1 MLKDIVGVKA
11 DVLPDNS
18 KVEGTGIKKQ
28 SVKGD
33 GTINNNTTINY
44 YMGAMEKYVSNESG
58 DSKMKYMLDVIKKSE
73 LQIKELENKIKKYQ
87 DDTAK
92 TYKAVTFSSDVMEW
106 NPDLEPERINAYLTL
121 KTFDSFISCDIDEYD
136 YSKRIFVIYLNEYSP
151 DFAECLKIADEILNK
166 FK

>member
-44 YMGAMEKYVSNESG
+44 YMGAMEKYVSNESD

-92 TYKAVTFSSDVMEW
+92 TYKAVTFSSNVME
-106 NPDLEPERINAYLTL
+106 
-121 KTFDSFISCDIDEYD
+121 
-136 YSKRIFVIYLNEYSP
+136 
-151 DFAECLKIADEILNK
+151 
-166 FK
+166 